1 MRSFLAIFPGLFA
14 LTFSFFVGLSSTS
27 ALGDE
32 IQTCGD
38 LGTDNR
44 PNWCA
49 RPDGAG
55 GISQGKSECLKIT
68 DTQYEY
74 THCSGSKKNY
84 TFSNPCCVQSSQC
97 PGAFYIAECVR

>member
-1 MRSFLAIFPGLFA
+1 MRAITVFA
-14 LTFSFFVGLSSTS
+14 ILYLCGPVF
-27 ALGDE
+27 AQD

-49 RPDGAG
+49 RPNGQG
-55 GISQGKSECLKIT
+55 GLVQGKSECRKIS

-74 THCSGSKKNY
+74 THCSGSKQIY
-84 TFSNPCCVQSSQC
+84 TGTSQCCVQSQQC
-97 PGAFYIAECVR
+97 PGAFYVADCVN